1 MEKRPRHWHSRKM
14 RGNKLKRRKLAFGA
28 LLASSSLFLASCAA
42 DSGGLTLTV
51 PDVPMQQELGE
62 YEGEL
67 NIINWSG
74 FVEPAWTDKFTA
86 DTGCKVNP
94 RVAGT
99 SDEMVTLMR
108 TGEYD
113 IVSASGDAALRLIVG
128 GDVAPLNL
136 ELVPN
141 FSEDIA
147 EGMKGQI
154 YDTVNGKAYGV
165 PIGRGA
171 NLLQYNE
178 TVTGGAPESWDV
190 VWETDSPY
198 AGKITAYDAPIYI
211 ADAAV
216 YLMYHKPELNIKN
229 PYALDETQL
238 AAAIDLLKQ
247 QNTIIG
253 EYWADPVAQITS
265 FVGGNVVVGT
275 SWEVLRKFAAQD
287 NIKTTLPI
295 EGSTGWYDA
304 WLLSSTAKNPN
315 CAYAWMNYTSTPEV
329 NGAIAMNFGMA
340 PANIAFCKSSPEAQ
354 AHCDEFFAEDEEFF
368 SRIWPWTT
376 PIEECVDGRTD
387 VKCTSFQDWTN
398 AWATVKG

>member
-1 MEKRPRHWHSRKM
+1 MKK
-14 RGNKLKRRKLAFGA
+14 NKLSLTA
-28 LLASSSLFLASCAA
+28 LLAAGVLVLSGCAT
-42 DSGGLTLTV
+42 DGGGLKLTV
-51 PDVPMQQELGE
+51 PDVPMKTALGDF
-62 YEGEL
+62 EGEL
-67 NIINWSG
+67 NIVNWSG

-86 DTGCKVNP
+86 DTGCVVKP

-108 TGEYD
+108 TGDYD

-136 ELVPN
+136 ELIPN
-141 FSEDIA
+141 FSDEIA
-147 EGMKGQI
+147 PGMKNQI
-154 YDTVNGKAYGV
+154 YDTVNGKPYGV

-171 NLLQYNE
+171 NLLQYNSD
-178 TVTGGAPESWDV
+178 VTGEAPKSWDV
-190 VWETDSPY
+190 VWEADSPY

-238 AAAIDLLKQ
+238 AAAVALLQQ
-247 QNTIIG
+247 QNKIVG
-253 EYWADPVAQITS
+253 EYWSDPVAQITS
-265 FVGGNVVVGT
+265 FVGGNTVVGT
-275 SWEVLRKFAAQD
+275 SWEVLKKFAAKD
-287 NIKTTLPI
+287 NLKTTLPI

-304 WLLSSTAKNPN
+304 WLLSTTSSNSN
-315 CAYAWMNYTSTPEV
+315 CAYAWMNYTSQADV
-329 NGAIAMNFGMA
+329 NGAIAVNFGMA
-340 PANIAFCKSSPEAQ
+340 PANIAYCSTSAEAQ
-354 AHCDEFFAEDEEFF
+354 AHCDQFAAEDEVFF
-368 SRIWPWTT
+368 SKVWPWTT

-398 AWATVKG
+398 AWVTVKG

>member
-1 MEKRPRHWHSRKM
+1 M

-28 LLASSSLFLASCAA
+28 LLATSSLFLASCAT
-42 DSGGLTLTV
+42 DSGELTLTV

-62 YEGEL
+62 FEGEL
-67 NIINWSG
+67 NIVNWSG

-86 DTGCKVNP
+86 ETGCKVNP

-136 ELVPN
+136 DLIPN
-141 FSEDIA
+141 FSDDIA
-147 EGMKGQI
+147 PGMKGQI

-178 TVTGGAPESWDV
+178 TVTGGAPESWSV
-190 VWETDSPY
+190 VWEADSPY

-216 YLMYHKPELNIKN
+216 YLMYHKPELGIKN

-247 QNTIIG
+247 QNSIIG

-275 SWEVLRKFAAQD
+275 SWEVLRKFAGQE
-287 NIKTTLPI
+287 NIKTTLPV

-315 CAYAWMNYTSTPEV
+315 CAYAWMDYTSTAEV

-368 SRIWPWTT
+368 SRVWPWTT
-376 PIEECVDGRTD
+376 PIEECVDGRKD

-398 AWATVKG
+398 AWLTVKG